1 MGNIYSVR
9 VTKKAL
15 ENLEK
20 VPRRIVKKFDR
31 WFEMVENQG
40 IREARKIKS
49 YHDEPLQGDRFGQR
63 SIRLNRAYRAFYIE
77 KRDGIIELI
86 EVLEVNKHDY

>member
-20 VPRRIVKKFDR
+20 VPPGIAKKFR
-31 WFEMVENQG
+31 AWIKAIKTYGLMEV
-40 IREARKIKS
+40 RKTKS
-49 YHDEPLQGDRFGQR
+49 FHDELLQGVRFGQR
-63 SIRLNRAYRAFYIE
+63 SIRLNRAYRVFYIE
-77 KRDGIIELI
+77 KRGGIIELI